1 MDKLQFLVLILLMT
15 TVGFD
20 GFERSAT
27 NAPTAPTVKNSDLE
41 NVSGRRTADVLE
53 LPVASLG

>member
-1 MDKLQFLVLILLMT
+1 MA

-27 NAPTAPTVKNSDLE
+27 NAPIAPTVKNSDLE

-53 LPVASLG
+53 RPVASLG